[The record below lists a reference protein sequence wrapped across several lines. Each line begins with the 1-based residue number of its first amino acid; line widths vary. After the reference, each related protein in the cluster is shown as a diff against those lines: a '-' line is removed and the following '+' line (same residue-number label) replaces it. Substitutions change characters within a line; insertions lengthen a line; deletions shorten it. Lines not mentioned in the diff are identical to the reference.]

1 MSVLLVERGNLKR
14 KRIELT
20 KFPFYIGRD
29 LSNDLVL
36 EDELCS
42 RKHLRFKNRGRI
54 VILEDLDS
62 HNGTFVNGDR
72 IVNTVLQSGDK
83 ILLGRTEFRYI
94 ASSTQIQVANEI
106 AKYDMVIADE
116 LGFNKT
122 GLKKGSDDLGLDLK
136 KWRLPELNVLK
147 LHGFTAESYKEIFD
161 TICDITLTEDFTET
175 IERLLKSIG
184 NVTDVISRI
193 AFFVWSNPN
202 QELFPVAV
210 RHFTKKKSFLLS
222 RRCMQD
228 VLERKRAIFLKD
240 ITQDPKITYS
250 GRNRLILPVIF
261 QQNIVGIVHIESD
274 EIGAGFTQHELDYI
288 QVLLDKIASYI
299 QSMLLKRD
307 LDVWFTG
314 ALETMVAVVEAKDT
328 YTRGHS
334 ERVSKYCMAIAEEL
348 KLDPEVRKI
357 LMMSALVHD
366 IGKIGIPD
374 AILKKASNL
383 SGDEYEDMKLHPLI
397 GAEILRHI
405 PGSQRFVS
413 GVKHHHEK
421 WNGTGYPDGLSGE
434 EIPFF
439 ARIIAIA
446 DTFDAMVSGRSY
458 SGFIDQATALDKIRR
473 EKDIFDPEILKAFL
487 KAYDDG
493 LLTMKTDTQ
502 NNELPEELRSSGTLV
517 KKSKSK
523 TLSVNKDDVKD
534 DIKDKKEDIGEDKK
548 LDVDLKTSR
557 ISSGIKEK
565 KGITREVGKS
575 EQFSHTQKTSLYT
588 SRSSRGSST
597 LKKIKK

>member
-1 MSVLLVERGNLKR
+1 MSILLVERGNIKR

-20 KFPFYIGRD
+20 RFPFYVGRD

-36 EDELCS
+36 DDELCS

-72 IVNTVLQSGDK
+72 IVNTVLQSGDR
-83 ILLGRTEFRYI
+83 ILLGGTEFRYI
-94 ASSTQIQVANEI
+94 ASSPQVQVANEI
-106 AKYDMVIADE
+106 AKYDMILADE
-116 LGFNKT
+116 LGFDKD
-122 GLKKGSDDLGLDLK
+122 GIKKNDELGLDLK
-136 KWRLPELNVLK
+136 KWRLPELNILK
-147 LHGFTAESYKEIFD
+147 LSEFTPESYKDLFD
-161 TICDITLTEDFTET
+161 TISDITLTEDFNE
-175 IERLLKSIG
+175 IVERLLKSIG
-184 NVTDVISRI
+184 NVSDVISRI

-210 RHFTKKKSFLLS
+210 RHFAKKKSFLLS

-228 VLERKRAIFLKD
+228 VLARKRGIFLKD
-240 ITQDPKITYS
+240 TNGDPRITYS

-261 QQNIVGIVHIESD
+261 QQNIVAIVHIELDS
-274 EIGAGFTQHELDYI
+274 IGSGFTQYELCFI

-307 LDVWFTG
+307 LDVWFSG

-334 ERVSKYCMAIAEEL
+334 ERVSKYCMAIADEL
-348 KLDPEVRKI
+348 KLDPEVKKI

-421 WNGTGYPDGLSGE
+421 WNGSGYPDGLAGE

-446 DTFDAMVSGRSY
+446 DSFDAMVSGRSY
-458 SGFIDQATALDKIRR
+458 SGFMDQTTALEKIRN

-502 NNELPEELRSSGTLV
+502 NNELPEGVKSSGTQV

-523 TLSVNKDDVKD
+523 TLSVKKDEIDRNEGTKVEKD
-534 DIKDKKEDIGEDKK
+534 HNQPPKIEESINIAKK
-548 LDVDLKTSR
+548 KT
-557 ISSGIKEK
+557 E
-565 KGITREVGKS
+565 E
-575 EQFSHTQKTSLYT
+575 
-588 SRSSRGSST
+588 
-597 LKKIKK
+597 